1 MGTVAEIRG
10 LSAEERKQIVEGFNR
25 TDEDFPLHLCFHEL
39 FEEQVERTPE
49 REALV
54 FGDHRLTYR
63 ELNSRANQLARYLRA
78 QGLAASTPV
87 GLFLRR
93 SDAMIITL
101 LGILKAG
108 GAYVPLHP
116 DLPKA
121 RLEQQ
126 LSTVKPP
133 LIITQESLW
142 GRLPEVSCQVICL
155 EKEQTAIAHEPA
167 TNLERHATP
176 TDLIYVIFTSGSTG
190 VPKAVATRQENV
202 VNYTQSFM
210 RKLKLGDF
218 DASGGLR
225 MANVSTLSADLGN
238 TPIFAALASGGCLHM
253 VPDDVLLD
261 GKLYGEYA
269 VREQID
275 LLKIAP
281 SHLRALMATGDPAKV
296 LPPKHLVI
304 GGESL
309 HWDFVRQIR
318 EASPCKILNHY
329 SPTETTIGCLTFE
342 TEADSALSSVT
353 AVVPLGRP
361 IANMRV
367 YVLDQDLQP
376 IPVAVPGDLYIGGRG
391 VSNGYLGRPDLTAE
405 KFMPDPLNPESG
417 LRFYRSGDRAR
428 FLPGG
433 IIEFL
438 GREDNQVKVRGF
450 RVELGEVEA
459 VLSRHPAIEQAV
471 VVFKQSMG
479 GDQRL
484 VAFAIAPEKPAASE
498 LREFMLQHVPDY
510 MVPSNFVYVDAFPL
524 NANGKA
530 DRQVL
535 AERIPSDAPLTMDFS
550 GMDDVQEK
558 IAGIWCTVL
567 QRAEVGLN
575 DNFFELGGHSL
586 LATQIIARLRS
597 AFDIPV
603 PLRAI
608 FEAPTVA
615 GLAEVVKQQSAE
627 ASEPEDIAKILSEVE
642 GLSEEEARSL
652 LEASK

>member
-1 MGTVAEIRG
+1 MGTVAETCG
-10 LSAEERKQIVEGFNR
+10 LSAEERKQIVEDFNR
-25 TDEDFPLHLCFHEL
+25 TNEDFPLHLCFHEL

-54 FGDHRLTYR
+54 FGNNRFTYR
-63 ELNSRANQLARYLRA
+63 ELNARANQLARYLRE

-93 SDAMIITL
+93 SDEMIITL

-126 LSTVKPP
+126 FSTVKPP
-133 LIITQESLW
+133 LVITQEGLLD
-142 GRLPEVSCQVICL
+142 RLPEVRCQIICL
-155 EKEQTAIAHEPA
+155 EEEQPAIAREAA
-167 TNLERHATP
+167 TNLERRATP

-190 VPKAVATRQENV
+190 VPKAVATRHENV
-202 VNYTQSFM
+202 VNYTQSII
-210 RKLKLGDF
+210 RKLNLAEF

-238 TPIFAALASGGCLHM
+238 TPIFAALASGGCLHI

-269 VREQID
+269 TREKID

-296 LPPKHLVI
+296 LPPNHLVI

-318 EASPCKILNHY
+318 QSSPCKILNHY
-329 SPTETTIGCLTFE
+329 SPTETTIGCLTFD
-342 TEADSALSSVT
+342 TEVDNALASVT

-361 IANMRV
+361 IGNMKV
-367 YVLDQDLQP
+367 YVLDQNLQP
-376 IPVAVPGDLYIGGRG
+376 VPVGVPGDLYIGGRG

-405 KFMPDPLNPESG
+405 KFMPDPLDPKSG

-428 FLPGG
+428 FLPRG

-471 VVFKQSMG
+471 VIFREFPG

-484 VAFAIAPEKPAASE
+484 VAFAIAPQNTADSE
-498 LREFMLQHVPDY
+498 LREFMLQYVPDY
-510 MVPSNFVYVDAFPL
+510 MVPSQFVYVDAFPL

-530 DRQVL
+530 DRQALGQRVP
-535 AERIPSDAPLTMDFS
+535 RVAPASAGFN
-550 GMDDVQEK
+550 GMDPVQQK
-558 IAGIWCTVL
+558 IAEVWCTVL
-567 QRAEVGLN
+567 QRSEVGLN

-615 GLAEVVKQQSAE
+615 GLAEVIRQHSAE
-627 ASEPEDIAKILSEVE
+627 AAEQEDIAKILSEVE

>member
-1 MGTVAEIRG
+1 
-10 LSAEERKQIVEGFNR
+10 
-25 TDEDFPLHLCFHEL
+25 
-39 FEEQVERTPE
+39 
-49 REALV
+49 
-54 FGDHRLTYR
+54 
-63 ELNSRANQLARYLRA
+63 
-78 QGLAASTPV
+78 
-87 GLFLRR
+87 
-93 SDAMIITL
+93 MIITL

-108 GAYVPLHP
+108 GAYVALHP
-116 DLPKA
+116 DLPRA

-126 LSTVKPP
+126 LLTVKPP
-133 LIITQESLW
+133 LVITQESLLE
-142 GRLPEVSCQVICL
+142 RLPEVSCQVICL
-155 EKEQTAIAHEPA
+155 EKEQVAIAREPA

-190 VPKAVATRQENV
+190 VPKAVATRHENV
-202 VNYTQSFM
+202 VNYTQSIM
-210 RKLKLGDF
+210 RKLKVAEF
-218 DASGGLR
+218 DAAGGMR

-269 VREQID
+269 VREKID

-281 SHLRALMATGDPAKV
+281 SHLRALMATGDPAQV
-296 LPPKHLVI
+296 LPRKHLVI

-318 EASPCKILNHY
+318 AVSACKILNHY
-329 SPTETTIGCLTFE
+329 SPTETTIGCLTFQ
-342 TEADSALSSVT
+342 TEADSALASVT

-361 IANMRV
+361 IANMKV
-367 YVLDQDLQP
+367 YILDQNLQP
-376 IPVAVPGDLYIGGRG
+376 VPVGVPGDLYIGGRG

-405 KFMPDPLNPESG
+405 KFMADPLKPESG

-433 IIEFL
+433 IVEFL

-459 VLSRHPAIEQAV
+459 VLSRHQAIEQAV
-471 VVFKQSMG
+471 VVFQQLPSG
-479 GDQRL
+479 EQRL
-484 VAFAIAPEKPAASE
+484 VAFAIAPGKPAERE
-498 LREFMLQHVPDY
+498 LREFMLQYVPDY
-510 MVPSNFVYVDAFPL
+510 MVPSSFVYVDAFPL

-535 AERIPSDAPLTMDFS
+535 AQRIPAVAPVTAGFDHMDA
-550 GMDDVQEK
+550 VQEK
-558 IAGIWCTVL
+558 VAAVWCTVL
-567 QRAEVGLN
+567 QRSEVGLH

-586 LATQIIARLRS
+586 LATQIIARLR
-597 AFDIPV
+597 ATFDVPV

-615 GLAEVVKQQSAE
+615 GLAEVVKRHSAE
-627 ASEPEDIAKILSEVE
+627 AAEQEDIAKILSEVE
-642 GLSEEEARSL
+642 GMSEEEARSL
-652 LEASK
+652 LEANN

>member
-1 MGTVAEIRG
+1 VGNVAEIRT
-10 LSAEERKQIVEGFNR
+10 LNSEQRKEIVEDFNH
-25 TDEDFPLHLCFHEL
+25 TDESFPLHLCLHEL
-39 FEEQVERTPE
+39 FEEQVERTPD
-49 REALV
+49 RTALV
-54 FGDHRLTYR
+54 FGDHRFTYR
-63 ELNSRANQLARYLRA
+63 ELNARANRLGRYLRA

-93 SDAMIITL
+93 SDEMIVAL

-108 GAYVPLHP
+108 GAYVALHP

-126 LSTVKPP
+126 LATVKPP
-133 LIITQESLW
+133 LLITQESLLE
-142 GRLPEVSCQVICL
+142 RLPEGGCQVLCL
-155 EKEQTAIAHEPA
+155 EKEQAAIARETA
-167 TNLERHATP
+167 TNLERRATP

-190 VPKAVATRQENV
+190 VPKAVATRHENV
-202 VNYTQSFM
+202 VNYTQSIM
-210 RKLKLGDF
+210 RKLKLSDF

-253 VPDDVLLD
+253 VPDDILLD
-261 GKLYGEYA
+261 GNLYGEYA
-269 VREQID
+269 VREKMD

-318 EASPCKILNHY
+318 DSSPCKILNHY

-342 TEADSALSSVT
+342 TEADSPLSSVT

-361 IANMRV
+361 IANMKV
-367 YVLDQDLQP
+367 YILDQNLQP
-376 IPVAVPGDLYIGGRG
+376 VPVGVPGDLYIGGRG

-405 KFMPDPLNPESG
+405 KFMPDPLNPQSG
-417 LRFYRSGDRAR
+417 RRFYRSGDRAR

-471 VVFKQSMG
+471 VVFRQFPG

-484 VAFAIAPEKPAASE
+484 VAFAIAPPKPADGE
-498 LREFMLQHVPDY
+498 LREFMLQYVPDY
-510 MVPSNFVYVDAFPL
+510 MVPASFVYLDAFPL

-535 AERIPSDAPLTMDFS
+535 AERIPAAVTAARFD
-550 GMDDVQEK
+550 GMNAVQER
-558 IAGIWCTVL
+558 IAEIWCTVL
-567 QRAEVGLN
+567 QRSEVGLH

-597 AFDIPV
+597 AFDVPV

-608 FEAPTVA
+608 FEAPTIA
-615 GLAEVVKQQSAE
+615 GLAEVIKQHSAE
-627 ASEPEDIAKILSEVE
+627 TAEQEDIAKILSEVE
-642 GLSEEEARSL
+642 GLSEEEGRSL

>member
-1 MGTVAEIRG
+1 VGTVAEIRT
-10 LSAEERKQIVEGFNR
+10 LSADERKQIVEEFNR

-49 REALV
+49 RTALV
-54 FGDHRLTYR
+54 CGDHRFTYR
-63 ELNSRANQLARYLRA
+63 ALNNRANQLARYLRA
-78 QGLAASTPV
+78 QGLAPSTPV
-87 GLFLRR
+87 GLFLWR
-93 SDAMIITL
+93 SDEMIIAL

-108 GAYVPLHP
+108 GAYVALHP

-126 LSTVKPP
+126 LATVKPP
-133 LIITQESLW
+133 LVITQEDLVE
-142 GRLPEVSCQVICL
+142 RLPEVSCQVVCL
-155 EKEQTAIAHEPA
+155 EKEQPAIAREPV

-190 VPKAVATRQENV
+190 VPKAVATRHENV
-202 VNYTQSFM
+202 VNYTQSIM
-210 RKLKLGDF
+210 RKLKFADF
-218 DASGGLR
+218 EASGGLR

-238 TPIFAALASGGCLHM
+238 TPICAALASGGCLHM
-253 VPDDVLLD
+253 IPDDVLLD

-269 VREQID
+269 FREKID

-281 SHLRALMATGDPAKV
+281 SHLRALIATGDPGKV

-318 EASPCKILNHY
+318 QSSPCKILNHY

-342 TEADSALSSVT
+342 TEADSALAAVT

-361 IANMRV
+361 IANMKV

-376 IPVAVPGDLYIGGRG
+376 VPIGVPGDLYIGGRG

-405 KFMPDPLNPESG
+405 KFMPDPLNPRSG
-417 LRFYRSGDRAR
+417 VRFYRSGDRAR

-471 VVFKQSMG
+471 VVFKDFLN
-479 GDQRL
+479 GDQKL
-484 VAFAIAPEKPAASE
+484 VAFTIAPNKPADSE
-498 LREFMLQHVPDY
+498 LREFMLRYVPDY
-510 MVPSNFVYVDAFPL
+510 MVPSQFVNVDRFPL

-530 DRQVL
+530 DRSVL
-535 AERIPSDAPLTMDFS
+535 AEQIPAAASISAGFN
-550 GMDDVQEK
+550 GMDTVQVKVAE
-558 IAGIWCTVL
+558 IWCMVL
-567 QRAEVGLN
+567 QRREVGLS

-597 AFDIPV
+597 AFDVPV

-615 GLAEVVKQQSAE
+615 GLAEVVKQHSAE
-627 ASEPEDIAKILSEVE
+627 SAEQEDIAKILSEVE

>member
-1 MGTVAEIRG
+1 MGTFAETRA
-10 LSAEERKQIVEGFNR
+10 LSAEERKQIVEGFNQ
-25 TDEDFPLHLCFHEL
+25 TDEGFPLHMCFHEL

-49 REALV
+49 RTALV
-54 FGDHRLTYR
+54 FGEHRFTYR
-63 ELNSRANQLARYLRA
+63 EVNARANQLARYLRA

-93 SDAMIITL
+93 SDEMIITL

-108 GAYVPLHP
+108 GAYVALHP

-126 LSTVKPP
+126 RSTVKPP
-133 LIITQESLW
+133 LVITQQSLLD
-142 GRLPEVSCQVICL
+142 RLPELTCQVICL
-155 EKEQTAIAHEPA
+155 EEEQSAIAHEPA
-167 TNLERHATP
+167 TNLERRATP
-176 TDLIYVIFTSGSTG
+176 TDLIYIIFTSGSTG
-190 VPKAVATRQENV
+190 VPKAVATRHENV
-202 VNYTQSFM
+202 VNYTQSIM
-210 RKLKLGDF
+210 RKLKLSDF
-218 DASGGLR
+218 EASGGCR

-269 VREQID
+269 IREQID

-309 HWDFVRQIR
+309 HWDFARKIR
-318 EASPCKILNHY
+318 ESSCCKILNHY

-342 TEADSALSSVT
+342 TEADSALASVT

-361 IANMRV
+361 IANMKV
-367 YVLDQDLQP
+367 YILDRDMQP
-376 IPVAVPGDLYIGGRG
+376 VPVGVPGDLYIGGRG
-391 VSNGYLGRPDLTAE
+391 VSNGYLGRPDLTSE
-405 KFMPDPLNPESG
+405 KFIADPLNPASG

-433 IIEFL
+433 IVEFL

-459 VLSRHPAIEQAV
+459 VLSRHPAIQQAV
-471 VVFKQSMG
+471 VVFKQFPG
-479 GDQRL
+479 GDQKL
-484 VAFAIAPEKPAASE
+484 VAFVVEKGKPSDSE
-498 LREFMLQHVPDY
+498 LREFMLRYVPDY
-510 MVPSNFVYVDAFPL
+510 MVPSSFVYVDAFPL

-530 DRQVL
+530 DRQAL
-535 AERIPSDAPLTMDFS
+535 AERVLAVAPAAAGFN
-550 GMDDVQEK
+550 GMDAAQEK
-558 IAGIWCTVL
+558 IAEIWCAVL
-567 QRAEVGLN
+567 HRSDVGLN

-586 LATQIIARLRS
+586 LATQIIARVRA
-597 AFDIPV
+597 AFDVPV

-615 GLAEVVKQQSAE
+615 GLAEIVKEHGAE
-627 ASEPEDIAKILSEVE
+627 TAEEEDIAKILSEVE

>member
-10 LSAEERKQIVEGFNR
+10 LTAEERKHIVEDFNQ

-39 FEEQVERTPE
+39 FEDQVERTPE
-49 REALV
+49 RTALV
-54 FGDHRLTYR
+54 FGDHRFTYR
-63 ELNSRANQLARYLRA
+63 ELNVRANQLARYLRA
-78 QGLAASTPV
+78 QGLAAGTPV

-93 SDAMIITL
+93 SDEMIITL

-108 GAYVPLHP
+108 GAYVALHP

-133 LIITQESLW
+133 LVITHETLLE
-142 GRLPEVSCQVICL
+142 RLPDVPCQVICL
-155 EKEQTAIAHEPA
+155 EKEQAAIAHEAA
-167 TNLERHATP
+167 TNLARHATP
-176 TDLIYVIFTSGSTG
+176 NDLIYVIFTSGSTG
-190 VPKAVATRQENV
+190 VPKAVATRHENV
-202 VNYTQSFM
+202 VNYTQSII
-210 RKLKLGDF
+210 RKLKLADF
-218 DASGGLR
+218 DGSGGLR

-269 VREQID
+269 VRERID

-281 SHLRALMATGDPAKV
+281 SHLRALMATGDPSKV

-318 EASPCKILNHY
+318 AASACEILNHY

-342 TEADSALSSVT
+342 TEASALASAT

-361 IANMRV
+361 IANMKV
-367 YVLDQDLQP
+367 YVLDQNLQP
-376 IPVAVPGDLYIGGRG
+376 VPVGVPGDLYIGGRG

-405 KFMPDPLNPESG
+405 KFMADPLKPESG

-459 VLSRHPAIEQAV
+459 VLSRHPAIQQSV
-471 VVFKQSMG
+471 VVFQDFLN
-479 GDQRL
+479 GDQKL
-484 VAFAIAPEKPAASE
+484 VAFTIAPSKPADSE
-498 LREFMLQHVPDY
+498 LREFMLRYVPDY
-510 MVPSNFVYVDAFPL
+510 MVPSQFVHVDAFLL

-535 AERIPSDAPLTMDFS
+535 AERIPAAASASAGFN
-550 GMDDVQEK
+550 GMDAVQGKVAE
-558 IAGIWCTVL
+558 IWCTVL
-567 QRAEVGLN
+567 QRSEVGLN

-615 GLAEVVKQQSAE
+615 GLAEVIKQHRAE
-627 ASEPEDIAKILSEVE
+627 TIEQEDIAKILSEVE
-642 GLSEEEARSL
+642 GMSEEEARSL
-652 LEASK
+652 LEASH

>member
-1 MGTVAEIRG
+1 VGTVAEIRT
-10 LSAEERKQIVEGFNR
+10 LSAEEREQIVKEFNR

-49 REALV
+49 RTALV
-54 FGDHRLTYR
+54 FGDHRFTYC
-63 ELNSRANQLARYLRA
+63 ELNARANKLARYLRE

-93 SDAMIITL
+93 SDEMIITL

-108 GAYVPLHP
+108 GAYVALHP

-126 LSTVKPP
+126 LATVKPP
-133 LIITQESLW
+133 LLITQEVLLD
-142 GRLPEVSCQVICL
+142 RLPEISCQVICL
-155 EKEQTAIAHEPA
+155 EQEQNAIAHERA
-167 TNLERHATP
+167 TNLERRATP

-190 VPKAVATRQENV
+190 VPKAVATRHENV
-202 VNYTQSFM
+202 VNYTQSIM
-210 RKLKLGDF
+210 RKLNLADF
-218 DASGGLR
+218 DAGGGLR

-261 GKLYGEYA
+261 GKLYGEYGL
-269 VREQID
+269 REKID

-309 HWDFVRQIR
+309 HWDFVQQIR
-318 EASPCKILNHY
+318 QSSPCKILNHY

-342 TEADSALSSVT
+342 TEADSALASAT

-361 IANMRV
+361 IANMKV

-376 IPVAVPGDLYIGGRG
+376 VPLGVPGDLYIGGRG

-405 KFMPDPLNPESG
+405 KFMADPLNPVSG

-471 VVFKQSMG
+471 VVFKDFSNGNQ
-479 GDQRL
+479 QL
-484 VAFAIAPEKPAASE
+484 VAFTIAKGKPADGE
-498 LREFMLQHVPDY
+498 LREFMLRYVPDY
-510 MVPSNFVYVDAFPL
+510 MVPSQFLQVDAFPL
-524 NANGKA
+524 NVNGKA

-535 AERIPSDAPLTMDFS
+535 AERIPAVASASAGFN
-550 GMDDVQEK
+550 GMDAVQQK
-558 IAGIWCTVL
+558 IAEVWCTVL
-567 QRAEVGLN
+567 QRSEVGLH

-597 AFDIPV
+597 AFDVPV

-615 GLAEVVKQQSAE
+615 GLAEIIQRHSAE
-627 ASEPEDIAKILSEVE
+627 AAEQEDIARILSEVE
-642 GLSEEEARSL
+642 GLSEEEARTL
-652 LEASK
+652 LEASN

>member
-1 MGTVAEIRG
+1 MGTVAEIRT
-10 LSAEERKQIVEGFNR
+10 LSVEERKQIVEGFNQ
-25 TDEDFPLHLCFHEL
+25 TDESFPLHLCFHEL
-39 FEEQVERTPE
+39 FEEQVERTPD
-49 REALV
+49 RIALV
-54 FGDHRLTYR
+54 FGDRRHTYR
-63 ELNSRANQLARYLRA
+63 ELNVRANRLARYLRA
-78 QGLAASTPV
+78 LGLAASTPV

-93 SDAMIITL
+93 SDEMIITL

-108 GAYVPLHP
+108 GAYVALHP

-126 LSTVKPP
+126 LATVKPP
-133 LIITQESLW
+133 LLITQEALLE
-142 GRLPEVSCQVICL
+142 RLPEVTCQVLCL
-155 EKEQTAIAHEPA
+155 EKEQSAIAREMA
-167 TNLERHATP
+167 ANLERRATP
-176 TDLIYVIFTSGSTG
+176 TDPVYVIFTSGSTG
-190 VPKAVATRQENV
+190 VPKAVATRHENV
-202 VNYTQSFM
+202 VNYTQSIM
-210 RKLKLGDF
+210 RKLKLADF
-218 DASGGLR
+218 DASGGMR

-261 GKLYGEYA
+261 GNVYGEYA
-269 VREQID
+269 VREKIE

-309 HWDFVRQIR
+309 HWDFVRQIHD
-318 EASPCKILNHY
+318 ASPCKILNHY

-342 TEADSALSSVT
+342 TEADSPLSSIT

-361 IANMRV
+361 IANMKV
-367 YVLDQDLQP
+367 YILDENLE
-376 IPVAVPGDLYIGGRG
+376 PVPVGVPGDLYIGGRG

-405 KFMPDPLNPESG
+405 KFMADPLNPESG
-417 LRFYRSGDRAR
+417 TRFYRSGDRAR

-433 IIEFL
+433 IVEFL

-471 VVFKQSMG
+471 VVFKQSSNG
-479 GDQRL
+479 QQKL
-484 VAFAIAPEKPAASE
+484 VAFVIAPGRPAESE
-498 LREFMLQHVPDY
+498 LREFMLQSVPDY
-510 MVPSNFVYVDAFPL
+510 MVPSQFVCVDAFPL

-535 AERIPSDAPLTMDFS
+535 ETRISGEAPVPAAMT
-550 GMDDVQEK
+550 GMDAVQEK
-558 IAGIWCTVL
+558 IAAIWCAVL
-567 QRAEVGLN
+567 QRSEVGLN

-586 LATQIIARLRS
+586 LATQIIARLRA
-597 AFDIPV
+597 AFDVPV

-615 GLAEVVKQQSAE
+615 GLADVIKHHSAE
-627 ASEPEDIAKILSEVE
+627 AAEQEDIAKILSEVE

>member
-1 MGTVAEIRG
+1 VGTVAEIRT
-10 LSAEERKQIVEGFNR
+10 LSAEEREQIVKEFNR

-49 REALV
+49 RTALV
-54 FGDHRLTYR
+54 FGDHRFTYC
-63 ELNSRANQLARYLRA
+63 ELNARANKLARYLRE

-93 SDAMIITL
+93 SDEMIITL

-108 GAYVPLHP
+108 GAYVALHH

-126 LSTVKPP
+126 LATVKPP
-133 LIITQESLW
+133 LLITQEVLLD
-142 GRLPEVSCQVICL
+142 RLPEISCQVICL
-155 EKEQTAIAHEPA
+155 EQEQNAIAHERA
-167 TNLERHATP
+167 TNLERRATP

-190 VPKAVATRQENV
+190 VPKAVATRHENV
-202 VNYTQSFM
+202 VNYTQSIM
-210 RKLKLGDF
+210 RKLNLADF
-218 DASGGLR
+218 DAGGGLR

-261 GKLYGEYA
+261 GKLYGEYGL
-269 VREQID
+269 REKID

-309 HWDFVRQIR
+309 HWDFVQQIR
-318 EASPCKILNHY
+318 QSSPCKILNHY

-342 TEADSALSSVT
+342 TEADSALASAT

-361 IANMRV
+361 IANMKV

-376 IPVAVPGDLYIGGRG
+376 VPLGVPGDLYIGGRG

-405 KFMPDPLNPESG
+405 KFMADPLNPVSG

-450 RVELGEVEA
+450 RVELG
-459 VLSRHPAIEQAV
+459 
-471 VVFKQSMG
+471 
-479 GDQRL
+479 
-484 VAFAIAPEKPAASE
+484 
-498 LREFMLQHVPDY
+498 
-510 MVPSNFVYVDAFPL
+510 
-524 NANGKA
+524 
-530 DRQVL
+530 
-535 AERIPSDAPLTMDFS
+535 
-550 GMDDVQEK
+550 
-558 IAGIWCTVL
+558 
-567 QRAEVGLN
+567 
-575 DNFFELGGHSL
+575 
-586 LATQIIARLRS
+586 
-597 AFDIPV
+597 
-603 PLRAI
+603 
-608 FEAPTVA
+608 
-615 GLAEVVKQQSAE
+615 
-627 ASEPEDIAKILSEVE
+627 
-642 GLSEEEARSL
+642 
-652 LEASK
+652 

>member
-1 MGTVAEIRG
+1 VGTVAEIRT
-10 LSAEERKQIVEGFNR
+10 LSAEEREQIVKEFNR

-49 REALV
+49 RTALV
-54 FGDHRLTYR
+54 FGDHRFTYR
-63 ELNSRANQLARYLRA
+63 ELNARANKLARYLRE

-93 SDAMIITL
+93 SDEMIITL

-108 GAYVPLHP
+108 GAYVALHP

-126 LSTVKPP
+126 LATVKPP
-133 LIITQESLW
+133 LLITQEVLLD
-142 GRLPEVSCQVICL
+142 RLPEISCQVICL
-155 EKEQTAIAHEPA
+155 EQEQNAIAHERA
-167 TNLERHATP
+167 TNLERRATP

-190 VPKAVATRQENV
+190 VPKAVATRHENV
-202 VNYTQSFM
+202 VNYTQSIM
-210 RKLKLGDF
+210 RKLNLADF
-218 DASGGLR
+218 DAGGGLR

-261 GKLYGEYA
+261 GKLYGEYGL
-269 VREQID
+269 REKID

-309 HWDFVRQIR
+309 HWDFVQQIR
-318 EASPCKILNHY
+318 QSSPCKILNHY

-342 TEADSALSSVT
+342 TEADSALASAT

-361 IANMRV
+361 IANMKV

-376 IPVAVPGDLYIGGRG
+376 VPLGVPGDLYIGGRG

-405 KFMPDPLNPESG
+405 KFMADPLNPVSG

-471 VVFKQSMG
+471 VVFKDFSNGNQ
-479 GDQRL
+479 QL
-484 VAFAIAPEKPAASE
+484 VAFTIAKGKPADGE
-498 LREFMLQHVPDY
+498 LREFMLRYVPDY
-510 MVPSNFVYVDAFPL
+510 MVPSQFLQVDAFPL
-524 NANGKA
+524 NVNGKA
-530 DRQVL
+530 DRPVL
-535 AERIPSDAPLTMDFS
+535 AERIPAVASASAGFN
-550 GMDDVQEK
+550 GMDAVQQK
-558 IAGIWCTVL
+558 IAEVWCTVL
-567 QRAEVGLN
+567 QRSEVGLH

-597 AFDIPV
+597 AFDVPV

-615 GLAEVVKQQSAE
+615 GLAEIIQRHSAE
-627 ASEPEDIAKILSEVE
+627 AAEQEDIARILSEVE
-642 GLSEEEARSL
+642 GLSEEEARTL
-652 LEASK
+652 LEASN

>member
-10 LSAEERKQIVEGFNR
+10 LSAEERKQIVEGFNQ
-25 TDEDFPLHLCFHEL
+25 TDEDFPLDLCLHEL

-49 REALV
+49 RTALV
-54 FGDHRLTYR
+54 FGDHRFTYR
-63 ELNSRANQLARYLRA
+63 ELNTRANQLARYLRA

-87 GLFLRR
+87 GLFLKR
-93 SDAMIITL
+93 SDEMIITL

-108 GAYVPLHP
+108 GAYVALHP

-126 LSTVKPP
+126 LATVKPP
-133 LIITQESLW
+133 LLITQEALLE
-142 GRLPEVSCQVICL
+142 RLPEVSCQVICL
-155 EKEQTAIAHEPA
+155 EQERVAIAHEPA
-167 TNLERHATP
+167 TNLERRATP

-190 VPKAVATRQENV
+190 VPKAVATRHENV
-202 VNYTQSFM
+202 VNYTQSIT
-210 RKLKLGDF
+210 RKLKLAEF

-225 MANVSTLSADLGN
+225 MANLSTLSADLGN
-238 TPIFAALASGGCLHM
+238 TPIFAALASGGCLHI

-269 VREQID
+269 VREEID

-281 SHLRALMATGDPAKV
+281 SHLRALMASGDPTKV

-318 EASPCKILNHY
+318 NSSPCKILNHY

-342 TEADSALSSVT
+342 TEADSGLASIT

-361 IANMRV
+361 IANMKV
-367 YVLDQDLQP
+367 YILDQDMRPVP
-376 IPVAVPGDLYIGGRG
+376 IGVPGDLYIGGRG

-405 KFMPDPLNPESG
+405 KFMPDPLKPKSG

-471 VVFKQSMG
+471 VVFKQFAG

-484 VAFAIAPEKPAASE
+484 VAFAIAPKKPAANE
-498 LREFMLQHVPDY
+498 LREFMLRYVPDY
-510 MVPSNFVYVDAFPL
+510 MVPLSFVYVDGFPL

-535 AERIPSDAPLTMDFS
+535 AERIRAAAPVTAGFQ
-550 GMDDVQEK
+550 GMDAVQEK
-558 IAGIWCTVL
+558 IAEVWCTVL
-567 QRAEVGLN
+567 QRTEVGLN

-597 AFDIPV
+597 AFDVPV
-603 PLRAI
+603 ALRAI

-615 GLAEVVKQQSAE
+615 GLAEVVKQHSAE
-627 ASEPEDIAKILSEVE
+627 AAEHEDIARILSEVE

-652 LEASK
+652 LEASN

>member
-1 MGTVAEIRG
+1 VGNVAEIRTFN
-10 LSAEERKQIVEGFNR
+10 SEQRKEIVEDFNH
-25 TDEDFPLHLCFHEL
+25 TDESFPLHLCLHEL
-39 FEEQVERTPE
+39 FEEQVERTPD
-49 REALV
+49 RTALV
-54 FGDHRLTYR
+54 FGDHRFTYR
-63 ELNSRANQLARYLRA
+63 ELNARANRLGRYLRA

-93 SDAMIITL
+93 SDEMIVAL

-108 GAYVPLHP
+108 GAYVALHP

-126 LSTVKPP
+126 LATVKPP
-133 LIITQESLW
+133 LLITQESLLE
-142 GRLPEVSCQVICL
+142 RLPEGGCQVLCL
-155 EKEQTAIAHEPA
+155 EKEQAAIARETA
-167 TNLERHATP
+167 TNLERRATP

-190 VPKAVATRQENV
+190 VPKAVATRHENV
-202 VNYTQSFM
+202 VNYTQSIM
-210 RKLKLGDF
+210 RKLKLSDF

-253 VPDDVLLD
+253 VPDDILLD
-261 GKLYGEYA
+261 GNLYGEYA
-269 VREQID
+269 VREKID

-318 EASPCKILNHY
+318 DSSPCKILNHY

-342 TEADSALSSVT
+342 TEADSPLSSVT

-361 IANMRV
+361 IANMKV
-367 YVLDQDLQP
+367 YILDQNLQP
-376 IPVAVPGDLYIGGRG
+376 VPIGVPGDLYIGGRG

-405 KFMPDPLNPESG
+405 KFMPDPLNPQSG
-417 LRFYRSGDRAR
+417 RRFYRSGDRAR

-471 VVFKQSMG
+471 VVFRQFPG

-484 VAFAIAPEKPAASE
+484 VSFAIAPPKPADGE
-498 LREFMLQHVPDY
+498 LREFMLQYVPDY
-510 MVPSNFVYVDAFPL
+510 MVPASFVYLDAFPL

-535 AERIPSDAPLTMDFS
+535 AERIPAAVPATRFD
-550 GMDDVQEK
+550 GMDAVQER
-558 IAGIWCTVL
+558 IAEIWCTVL
-567 QRAEVGLN
+567 QRSEVGLH

-597 AFDIPV
+597 AFDVPV

-608 FEAPTVA
+608 FEAPTIA
-615 GLAEVVKQQSAE
+615 GLAEVIKQHSAE
-627 ASEPEDIAKILSEVE
+627 TAEQEDIAKILSEVE

>member
-1 MGTVAEIRG
+1 MGNVAEKRT
-10 LSAEERKQIVEGFNR
+10 LSAEERAQIVDGFNQ
-25 TDEDFPLHLCFHEL
+25 TDENFPLHLCFHEL
-39 FEEQVERTPE
+39 FEEQVERTPD
-49 REALV
+49 RTALV
-54 FGDHRLTYR
+54 FGDHRFTYR
-63 ELNSRANQLARYLRA
+63 ELNARANRLARYLRA

-93 SDAMIITL
+93 SDEMIITL

-108 GAYVPLHP
+108 GAYVALHP

-126 LSTVKPP
+126 LATVKPP
-133 LIITQESLW
+133 LLITQESLLE
-142 GRLPEVSCQVICL
+142 RLPEVGCQVLCL
-155 EKEQTAIAHEPA
+155 EKEQAAIARETA
-167 TNLERHATP
+167 TNLERRATP
-176 TDLIYVIFTSGSTG
+176 NDLIYVIFTSGSTG
-190 VPKAVATRQENV
+190 IPKAVATRHENV
-202 VNYTQSFM
+202 VNYTQSIM
-210 RKLKLGDF
+210 RKLKLSDF
-218 DASGGLR
+218 DAGLR

-261 GKLYGEYA
+261 GNLYGEYA
-269 VREQID
+269 VREKID

-318 EASPCKILNHY
+318 QSSRCKILNHY

-342 TEADSALSSVT
+342 TEADSALASVT

-361 IANMRV
+361 IANMKV
-367 YVLDQDLQP
+367 YVLDQELQP
-376 IPVAVPGDLYIGGRG
+376 VPVGVPGDLYIGGRG

-405 KFMPDPLNPESG
+405 KFMADPLNPESG
-417 LRFYRSGDRAR
+417 WRFYRSGDRAR

-471 VVFKQSMG
+471 VVFKQSSG

-484 VAFAIAPEKPAASE
+484 VAFAIAPAKPEDRE
-498 LREFMLQHVPDY
+498 LREFMLRYVPDY
-510 MVPSNFVYVDAFPL
+510 MVPASFVYLDAFPL

-535 AERIPSDAPLTMDFS
+535 VERIPAAVPAARFK
-550 GMDDVQEK
+550 GMDAVQEK
-558 IAGIWCTVL
+558 IAEVWCTVL
-567 QRAEVGLN
+567 QRSEVGLY

-586 LATQIIARLRS
+586 LATQIIARVRA
-597 AFDIPV
+597 AFNVPV

-615 GLAEVVKQQSAE
+615 GLAEVIKQHGAE
-627 ASEPEDIAKILSEVE
+627 TAEQEDIAKILSEVE

-652 LEASK
+652 LEASR

>member
-1 MGTVAEIRG
+1 VETITDIRTM
-10 LSAEERKQIVEGFNR
+10 SAEEQKQIVEGFNR

-39 FEEQVERTPE
+39 FEEQVERTPD
-49 REALV
+49 RIALV
-54 FGDHRLTYR
+54 FNDRRLTYR
-63 ELNSRANQLARYLRA
+63 ELNARANQFARYLRA

-93 SDAMIITL
+93 SDEMIITL

-108 GAYVPLHP
+108 GAYVALHP

-133 LIITQESLW
+133 LLITQEELLE
-142 GRLPEVSCQVICL
+142 RLPEVSCQVVCL
-155 EKEQTAIAHEPA
+155 EKEQSAIAHQGA
-167 TNLERHATP
+167 TNLERRATP
-176 TDLIYVIFTSGSTG
+176 TSLIYVIFTSGSTG
-190 VPKAVATRQENV
+190 VPKAVATRHENV
-202 VNYTQSFM
+202 VNYTQSIM
-210 RKLKLGDF
+210 RKLKLAEF
-218 DASGGLR
+218 DARGGMH

-238 TPIFAALASGGCLHM
+238 TPIFAALASGGCLHV

-261 GKLYGEYA
+261 GNLYGEYA
-269 VREQID
+269 VREKID

-296 LPPKHLVI
+296 LPTKHLVI

-309 HWDFVRQIR
+309 YWDFVRQIR
-318 EASPCKILNHY
+318 HSSRCAILNHY

-342 TEADSALSSVT
+342 TEADSPLSSAT

-361 IANMRV
+361 IANMKV
-367 YVLDQDLQP
+367 YILDQNMK
-376 IPVAVPGDLYIGGRG
+376 PVPVGVPGDLYIGGRG

-405 KFMPDPLNPESG
+405 RFMMDPLNLASG
-417 LRFYRSGDRAR
+417 NRFYRSGDRAR
-428 FLPGG
+428 FHPGG
-433 IIEFL
+433 IVEFL
-438 GREDNQVKVRGF
+438 GRQDNQVKVRGF

-459 VLSRHPAIEQAV
+459 VLSRHPAVEQAV
-471 VVFKQSMG
+471 VVFKEVPT
-479 GDQRL
+479 GDQTL
-484 VAFAIAPEKPAASE
+484 AAFVIAPAKPAGND
-498 LREFMLQHVPDY
+498 LREFMLKYVPDY
-510 MVPSNFVYVDAFPL
+510 MVPSSFVFVDAFPL

-535 AERIPSDAPLTMDFS
+535 AESIPSVVPTPAPMKNLDS
-550 GMDDVQEK
+550 VQQKVAE
-558 IAGIWCTVL
+558 IWCTVL
-567 QRAEVGLN
+567 QRSEVGLN

-586 LATQIIARLRS
+586 LATQIIARLRT
-597 AFDIPV
+597 AFDVPV

-615 GLAEVVKQQSAE
+615 DLADVVKQHSAE
-627 ASEPEDIAKILSEVE
+627 SSEQEDIAKILSEVE

-652 LEASK
+652 LEANK

>member
-1 MGTVAEIRG
+1 MGTVAEIRT
-10 LSAEERKQIVEGFNR
+10 LSAEERDQIVEGFNR

-49 REALV
+49 RTALV
-54 FGDHRLTYR
+54 FGEHRFTYR
-63 ELNSRANQLARYLRA
+63 ELNARANKLARYLRE

-93 SDAMIITL
+93 SDEMIITL

-108 GAYVPLHP
+108 GAYVALHP
-116 DLPKA
+116 DLPKT

-133 LIITQESLW
+133 LVITQESLL
-142 GRLPEVSCQVICL
+142 GRLPDVPGQVVCL
-155 EKEQTAIAHEPA
+155 EKEQTAIAHEAA
-167 TNLERHATP
+167 TNLARHATP
-176 TDLIYVIFTSGSTG
+176 NDLIYVIFTSGSTG
-190 VPKAVATRQENV
+190 VPKAVATRHENV
-202 VNYTQSFM
+202 VNYTQSIM
-210 RKLKLGDF
+210 RKLSLADF

-253 VPDDVLLD
+253 VPDEVLLD

-269 VREQID
+269 VREKID

-281 SHLRALMATGDPAKV
+281 SHLCALMATGDPAKV

-318 EASPCKILNHY
+318 AASACKILNHY

-361 IANMRV
+361 IANMKV
-367 YVLDQDLQP
+367 YVLDQNLQP
-376 IPVAVPGDLYIGGRG
+376 VPVGVPGDLYIGGRG

-405 KFMPDPLNPESG
+405 KFMADPLNSESG

-471 VVFKQSMG
+471 VVFKDFLNGEQK
-479 GDQRL
+479 L
-484 VAFAIAPEKPAASE
+484 VAFTIASSKLADSE
-498 LREFMLQHVPDY
+498 LREFMLRCVPDY
-510 MVPSNFVYVDAFPL
+510 MVPSQFVYVDAFPI

-535 AERIPSDAPLTMDFS
+535 AERIPVAASTSAGFD
-550 GMDDVQEK
+550 GMDAVQGKVAE
-558 IAGIWCTVL
+558 IWCTVL
-567 QRAEVGLN
+567 QRSEVGLH

-597 AFDIPV
+597 AFDVPV

-615 GLAEVVKQQSAE
+615 GLAQAVKQHGAE
-627 ASEPEDIAKILSEVE
+627 AAEQEDIAKILSEVE

-652 LEASK
+652 LEASN

>member
-49 REALV
+49 RTALV
-54 FGDHRLTYR
+54 FGDRRFTYR
-63 ELNSRANQLARYLRA
+63 ELNARANQFARHLRA

-87 GLFLRR
+87 GLLLRR
-93 SDAMIITL
+93 SDEMIITL

-108 GAYVPLHP
+108 GAYVALHP

-133 LIITQESLW
+133 LVITQERLVE
-142 GRLPEVSCQVICL
+142 RLPEVSCQVICL
-155 EKEQTAIAHEPA
+155 EKEQPVIAREPVQ
-167 TNLERHATP
+167 NLERRATP

-190 VPKAVATRQENV
+190 VPKAVATRHENV
-202 VNYTQSFM
+202 VNYTQSIM
-210 RKLKLGDF
+210 RKLNLADF

-269 VREQID
+269 VREKID

-281 SHLRALMATGDPAKV
+281 SHLRALMATGDPARV

-318 EASPCKILNHY
+318 NSSPCKILNHY

-342 TEADSALSSVT
+342 TEADSALASVT

-361 IANMRV
+361 IGNMKV
-367 YVLDQDLQP
+367 YVLNQDLQP
-376 IPVAVPGDLYIGGRG
+376 VPVGVPGDLYIGGRG

-405 KFMPDPLNPESG
+405 KFMPDPLKSKSG

-471 VVFKQSMG
+471 VVFKQFSG

-484 VAFAIAPEKPAASE
+484 VAFAIVQGKPADSE
-498 LREFMLQHVPDY
+498 LREFMLRYVPDY
-510 MVPSNFVYVDAFPL
+510 MVPSSFMYVDAFPL

-535 AERIPSDAPLTMDFS
+535 AERIPAAAPATSGFH
-550 GMDDVQEK
+550 GMDAVQEK
-558 IAGIWCTVL
+558 VAEIWCTVL
-567 QRAEVGLN
+567 QRTEVGLD

-597 AFDIPV
+597 AFDVPV

-615 GLAEVVKQQSAE
+615 GLAEVVKQHSAE
-627 ASEPEDIAKILSEVE
+627 ATEQEDIARILSEVE

>member
-1 MGTVAEIRG
+1 MGTVAEIHS
-10 LSAEERKQIVEGFNR
+10 LSAEDRKQIVEDFNC
-25 TDEDFPLHLCFHEL
+25 TDENFPLYLCFHEL

-49 REALV
+49 RTALV
-54 FGDHRLTYR
+54 FGDHRFTYR
-63 ELNSRANQLARYLRA
+63 DLNARANQLARYLRA

-93 SDAMIITL
+93 SHEMIITL

-108 GAYVPLHP
+108 GAYVALHP

-121 RLEQQ
+121 RLEHQ
-126 LSTVKPP
+126 LATVKPP
-133 LIITQESLW
+133 LVITQESLLE
-142 GRLPEVSCQVICL
+142 RLPEVSSQVLCL
-155 EKEQTAIAHEPA
+155 EAEQSAILREGTA
-167 TNLERHATP
+167 NLERHATP

-190 VPKAVATRQENV
+190 VPKAVATRHENV
-202 VNYTQSFM
+202 VNYTQSIM
-210 RKLKLGDF
+210 RKLNLAGF

-261 GKLYGEYA
+261 GKLYGDYA
-269 VREQID
+269 VREKID

-318 EASPCKILNHY
+318 NASPCKILNHY

-342 TEADSALSSVT
+342 TEADSPLASVT

-361 IANMRV
+361 IANMKV
-367 YVLDQDLQP
+367 YVLDQDLE
-376 IPVAVPGDLYIGGRG
+376 PVPLGVPGDLYIGGRG

-405 KFMPDPLNPESG
+405 KFMVDPLNPNSG

-433 IIEFL
+433 VIEFL

-471 VVFKQSMG
+471 VVFKQGSG
-479 GDQRL
+479 GDQSL
-484 VAFAIAPEKPAASE
+484 VAFAIAPKQPAASE
-498 LREFMLQHVPDY
+498 LREFMLQYVPDY

-530 DRQVL
+530 DRLAL
-535 AERIPSDAPLTMDFS
+535 AERIPAATPVAAEFN
-550 GMDDVQEK
+550 GMDTLQRKVAE
-558 IAGIWCTVL
+558 IWCAVL
-567 QRAEVGLN
+567 QRSHVGLN

-586 LATQIIARLRS
+586 LATQVIARLRS

-615 GLAEVVKQQSAE
+615 GLAEVVKQHSTETA
-627 ASEPEDIAKILSEVE
+627 EPEDIARILSEVE
-642 GLSEEEARSL
+642 GMSEEEARSL